1 MLLVLVL
8 MIVLVNL
15 FVKLYFKTVVDL
27 DGNTTVQYFIIVMLL
42 AGIIVKHDSEE
53 GLLLA
58 FERVNFNGLEFYR

>member
-1 MLLVLVL
+1 